1 MPKLTIQQI
10 STFNIDWKQNI
21 TYANK
26 HERQRPNKN
35 NDILR
40 NDEKPSKTITK
51 HNRDKRLGIYISKA

>member
-26 HERQRPNKN
+26 HERQRPNENK
-35 NDILR
+35 DILL
-40 NDEKPSKTITK
+40 NDEKPNKTITK
-51 HNRDKRLGIYISKA
+51 HNRDERLGIYILKA